1 MFFRSAKAN
10 ALNAAQIE
18 GDDVGDIVE
27 REPPREEARVPVAL
41 DELYRRL
48 DAALRPYSA
57 LVAVPEPQRGVLDE
71 PTFEVYR
78 AQLINHG
85 RVELIDLIKAAREAG
100 VIGETETPI
109 ARWTNW
115 PIPR

>member
-1 MFFRSAKAN
+1 MTKMFFGSKAKQIDN
-10 ALNAAQIE
+10 AQTE
-18 GDDVGDIVE
+18 GDDIVVE
-27 REPPREEARVPVAL
+27 QEPAREEARVPVAL

-57 LVAVPEPQRGVLDE
+57 LLAVALPQESVIAEPD
-71 PTFEVYR
+71 FEVYR

-85 RVELIDLIKAAREAG
+85 RVELIDLIKTAREAG
-100 VIGETETPI
+100 VIGDTESPV

>member
-10 ALNAAQIE
+10 ALNAQME
-18 GDDVGDIVE
+18 GDDVVEQEPE
-27 REPPREEARVPVAL
+27 REQARVPVAL

-48 DAALRPYSA
+48 DASMRPYSA
-57 LVAVPEPQRGVLDE
+57 LLAVPGSQGSVLDE

-78 AQLINHG
+78 AQLVNYG
-85 RVELIDLIKAAREAG
+85 RVELIDLVKAAREAG

-115 PIPR
+115 PVPR